1 MRGLG
6 IGIVVTALIMHF
18 ALGGEKE
25 TMTDEEIKARAAQ
38 LGMVESTLLS
48 ELAQNNDAS
57 VSGNEVVSGN
67 ETVSENTV
75 AQGNEPDGE
84 SETVP
89 ESETA
94 SENEGAETVPENEE
108 EAEVTPEPETVPED
122 EVENDEDVVP
132 ETETVPETEGVPEN
146 TTPDGST
153 VSSASEGTY
162 ITVYGGDGSDT
173 VARRLAEAGV
183 VSSATEY
190 DAYLC
195 ANGFDV
201 RICTGEH
208 FIPAGA
214 TYEEIA
220 DILTSRQ

>member
-1 MRGLG
+1 MKLKYYLRGLG

-48 ELAQNNDAS
+48 ELAQNNAAS
-57 VSGNEVVSGN
+57 VSGNETASQN
-67 ETVSENTV
+67 
-75 AQGNEPDGE
+75 A
-84 SETVP
+84 VP
-89 ESETA
+89 EA
-94 SENEGAETVPENEE
+94 
-108 EAEVTPEPETVPED
+108 EAEVEVEPEVEAEVEPEAEPEVEAEPETVPEAEVAPESETGP
-122 EVENDEDVVP
+122 EVEPEVEDE
-132 ETETVPETEGVPEN
+132 
-146 TTPDGST
+146 TPSVAT
-153 VSSASEGTY
+153 EGTY

-183 VSSATEY
+183 VSSAAEY

-195 ANGFDV
+195 ANGYDV

-220 DILTSRQ
+220 IILTTRQ

>member
-1 MRGLG
+1 MKLKYYLRGLG

-57 VSGNEVVSGN
+57 VSDN
-67 ETVSENTV
+67 
-75 AQGNEPDGE
+75 
-84 SETVP
+84 
-89 ESETA
+89 ETA
-94 SENEGAETVPENEE
+94 SQNAVPEAEAETGQEPEVTQEPEE
-108 EAEVTPEPETVPED
+108 EPEVEDEPESNQEIDD
-122 EVENDEDVVP
+122 E
-132 ETETVPETEGVPEN
+132 
-146 TTPDGST
+146 TPSVAT
-153 VSSASEGTY
+153 EGTY

-183 VSSATEY
+183 VSSAAEY

-195 ANGFDV
+195 ANGYDV

-220 DILTSRQ
+220 IILTTRQ

>member
-1 MRGLG
+1 MKLKYYLRGLG

-57 VSGNEVVSGN
+57 VSGNEAASQN
-67 ETVSENTV
+67 
-75 AQGNEPDGE
+75 A
-84 SETVP
+84 VP
-89 ESETA
+89 EA
-94 SENEGAETVPENEE
+94 
-108 EAEVTPEPETVPED
+108 EAEVVQEPEVEPEVEAEPETVPEAEVAPESETGPEEEP
-122 EVENDEDVVP
+122 EVEDEP
-132 ETETVPETEGVPEN
+132 ESNQEIDDETPSVAT
-146 TTPDGST
+146 
-153 VSSASEGTY
+153 EGTY

-183 VSSATEY
+183 VSSAAEY

-195 ANGFDV
+195 ANGYDV

-214 TYEEIA
+214 TDEEIA

>member
-1 MRGLG
+1 MKLKYYLRGLG

-57 VSGNEVVSGN
+57 VSDN
-67 ETVSENTV
+67 
-75 AQGNEPDGE
+75 
-84 SETVP
+84 
-89 ESETA
+89 ETA
-94 SENEGAETVPENEE
+94 SQNAVPEA
-108 EAEVTPEPETVPED
+108 EAEVVQEPEEEPEVEPEVEAEPETVPEAEVAPESETEPEEEP
-122 EVENDEDVVP
+122 EVEDEP
-132 ETETVPETEGVPEN
+132 ESNQEIEDETPSVAT
-146 TTPDGST
+146 
-153 VSSASEGTY
+153 EGTY

-195 ANGFDV
+195 ANGYDV

>member
-1 MRGLG
+1 MKLKYYLRGLG

-57 VSGNEVVSGN
+57 VSGNEAASQN
-67 ETVSENTV
+67 
-75 AQGNEPDGE
+75 A
-84 SETVP
+84 VP
-89 ESETA
+89 EA
-94 SENEGAETVPENEE
+94 
-108 EAEVTPEPETVPED
+108 EAEVVQEPEVEPEVEAEPETVPEAEVAPESETGPEEEP
-122 EVENDEDVVP
+122 EVEDEP
-132 ETETVPETEGVPEN
+132 ESNQEIDDETPSVAT
-146 TTPDGST
+146 
-153 VSSASEGTY
+153 EGTY

-183 VSSATEY
+183 VSSAAEY

-195 ANGFDV
+195 ANGYDV

>member
-1 MRGLG
+1 MKLKYYLRGLG

-57 VSGNEVVSGN
+57 VSDNEAASQN
-67 ETVSENTV
+67 
-75 AQGNEPDGE
+75 A
-84 SETVP
+84 VP
-89 ESETA
+89 E
-94 SENEGAETVPENEE
+94 AEAEAVQEPEVEPEVELEPEIVP
-108 EAEVTPEPETVPED
+108 EAEVVQEPETEQEPEVTQEPEEEPEVED
-122 EVENDEDVVP
+122 EPESNQEIDDE
-132 ETETVPETEGVPEN
+132 
-146 TTPDGST
+146 TPSVAT
-153 VSSASEGTY
+153 EGTY

-183 VSSATEY
+183 VSSAAEY

-195 ANGFDV
+195 ANGYDV